1 MNRHKQ
7 MSSTQSLKIKSAIN
21 ENMETKS
28 KVQKDKKI
36 YNEAW
41 TKEQQILLEAGYIRS
56 KSGELVPW
64 SSYTQL
70 KN

>member
-1 MNRHKQ
+1 
-7 MSSTQSLKIKSAIN
+7 MSSTQSLKVKSAIY
-21 ENMETKS
+21 ENKEEKT

-36 YNEAW
+36 YNENW

-64 SSYTQL
+64 SSYTHL

>member
-1 MNRHKQ
+1 
-7 MSSTQSLKIKSAIN
+7 MSSTQSLKAQSVVTEDK
-21 ENMETKS
+21 EKT

-36 YNEAW
+36 YNENW

-64 SSYTQL
+64 SSYTQV

>member
-1 MNRHKQ
+1 
-7 MSSTQSLKIKSAIN
+7 MSSTQSLKAQSVVTEDK
-21 ENMETKS
+21 EKT
-28 KVQKDKKI
+28 KVQKDKKM
-36 YNEAW
+36 YNENW

-64 SSYTQL
+64 SSYTQV